1 MGSRIGLD
9 MVKPLVNYFLLL
21 AGCLSLAACG
31 SSPGGQAT
39 AVTVTTPPPPSPPPK
54 INYDTAEFRHNYGL
68 AQMNAIVAYQKG
80 ATGAGITVAVIDTGI
95 DVDNSQIKANI
106 HPDSTNIATGN
117 KADLNDTDGHGTGVS
132 GVIAAIRD
140 PGNTTNVNTHGVAFD
155 ARIMALNTA
164 SPGSCAATDGCSF
177 FDNDIAAAL
186 DYARVRGVKI
196 VNISLGGS
204 DFNSPILVAAYKR
217 AVNAGMIIIQAAGN
231 RQKGQTDQDIAQPE
245 NSASVAWA
253 PWANGQIIISG
264 AVDLSSVIGS
274 FSHRAGNIA
283 KDVFL
288 VAAGDKI
295 LSIGIDKKTGKE
307 AFFDYTGTSFST
319 PHIAGAAAL
328 LLDAFPNLTGK
339 DIADLLFSTAT
350 DLGAVGADVIYG
362 RGLVSI
368 GEAFKPQG
376 TTSIAVKTAAG
387 STATVAMTG
396 SVILGGEAFG
406 GLAGFSAGL
415 GKSMM
420 LDGYDRSFRV
430 DLGQQIFDPSGTME
444 LAPIVGSGRGSRR
457 ASLRLDKS
465 VNVRFSWTED
475 TDFKDVD
482 EQYFSNQDRARN
494 RTRNLRMKLDMSL
507 GAGQNMTFA
516 QGLSLKEAMED
527 YDQDEFLTIGK
538 GDFIGLIGRRNSQS
552 AIFGQKIGRR
562 SGFSLAI
569 AHGTREWQQ
578 YRLKSD
584 SYAVMARLDHGLS
597 PSFNIGLDLGL
608 MNEKGSVL
616 GSLSSGALALGR
628 AATTTFATARVGW
641 NITPDINFFT
651 RASYGLTDVRA
662 ASLSLVE
669 GINSLRSASFSLG
682 LAGTSLFRR
691 NDRLSFAISQPLR
704 VTGGRADISLVTS
717 RNYRADNL
725 DLSFSH
731 NQISLAPGGREIDFE
746 LAYGLA
752 DMFGARLD
760 FNVLHQ
766 INPGHNRANPDNTAV
781 LIRLG
786 SEF

>member
-1 MGSRIGLD
+1 
-9 MVKPLVNYFLLL
+9 MVRSFVGYFILL
-21 AGCLSLAACG
+21 AGSLSLAACG
-31 SSPGGQAT
+31 SSPGGGQGT
-39 AVTVTTPPPPSPPPK
+39 AVNVTTPPPPPPPATT
-54 INYDTAEFRHNYGL
+54 NYDTAEFRHNYGL
-68 AQMNAIVAYQKG
+68 SQMKALVAYQNG
-80 ATGAGITVAVIDTGI
+80 ATGAGVTVAVIDTGI

-106 HPDSTNIATGN
+106 DPDSTNIATGN

-155 ARIMALNTA
+155 AKIMALNTA
-164 SPGSCAATDGCSF
+164 SPGSCDTADGCSF
-177 FDNDIAAAL
+177 SDRNIAAAL

-231 RQKGQTDQDIAQPE
+231 RQDGQTDQDIAQPE

-253 PWANGQIIISG
+253 SWANGQIIISG
-264 AVDLSSVIGS
+264 AVDQSSVIGS

-295 LSIGIDKKTGKE
+295 LSIGVDKNGNE

-339 DIADLLFSTAT
+339 DIADLLLTTAT
-350 DLGAVGADVIYG
+350 DLGAAGADVIYG
-362 RGLVSI
+362 RGLVNI
-368 GEAFKPQG
+368 EEAFKPKG
-376 TTSIAVKTAAG
+376 TTSIAVKAASG
-387 STATVAMTG
+387 SVRTVAVTG

-406 GLAGFSAGL
+406 GLSGFSAAL
-415 GKSMM
+415 GDSMM
-420 LDGYDRSFRV
+420 IDGYDRSYRV
-430 DLGQQIFDPSGTME
+430 DLGQQVFGQPGMLRLES
-444 LAPIVGSGRGSRR
+444 LVGSGRGSRS

-465 VNVRFSWTED
+465 VNVKFSWTGESR
-475 TDFKDVD
+475 FKEVD
-482 EQYFSNQDRARN
+482 ERYFSNQNNAGN
-494 RTRNLRMKLDMSL
+494 RSRNLRMKLDLAL
-507 GAGQNMTFA
+507 GPDQNMTFA

-527 YDQDEFLTIGK
+527 YDQDAFLTIGK
-538 GDFIGLIGRRNSQS
+538 GDFIGLVGRRNSQS

-578 YRLKSD
+578 YRLKAD
-584 SYAVMARLDHGLS
+584 SYAVMARFDHGLS
-597 PSFNIGLDLGL
+597 PAFNIGLDLGL

-616 GSLSSGALALGR
+616 GSLSNGALALGR

-641 NITPDINFFT
+641 NITQDINFFS

-669 GINSLRSASFSLG
+669 GISSLRSASFSLG

-704 VTGGRADISLVTS
+704 VTGGRADISYVTS

-725 DLSFSH
+725 DLSFSR
-731 NQISLAPGGREIDFE
+731 NQISLTPGGREIDFE

-760 FNVLHQ
+760 FNILHQ
-766 INPGHNRANPDNTAV
+766 VNPGHNRANPDNTAV